1 MQIIRKSLGYI
12 CSFAVLLGILG
23 LVNLCGCNGTDRQG
37 VSGTVTLDGQP
48 LGSGSITFLPTDK
61 SSTAG
66 SPGGVIKDGAF
77 DIPAKAG
84 PLPGKY
90 KAVIQAMKETGKEVE
105 GPGGTTLSESVP
117 VSIVESAGIDVEVTT
132 SGPNT
137 LNIQVTSQAK

>member
-1 MQIIRKSLGYI
+1 MQIIRKTRGHLYSLV
-12 CSFAVLLGILG
+12 ALLGILG
-23 LVNLCGCNGTDRQG
+23 LVSLSGCGGTDRQS

-48 LGSGSITFLPTDK
+48 LSSGSITFLPTDK
-61 SSTAG
+61 TSAAG

-77 DIPAKAG
+77 DIPTKAG

-90 KAVIQAMKETGKEVE
+90 KAVIQAMKETGKNME
-105 GPGGTTLSESVP
+105 GPGGTTIPESVP
-117 VSIVESAGIDVEVTT
+117 VPIAESAGIDVEVTT

>member
-1 MQIIRKSLGYI
+1 M
-12 CSFAVLLGILG
+12 
-23 LVNLCGCNGTDRQG
+23 
-37 VSGTVTLDGQP
+37 
-48 LGSGSITFLPTDK
+48 PTDK